1 VFLVGHDKKLG
12 YNHKSLS
19 CFYQNLR
26 GILNLKKMKQ
36 TKVEILEFNI
46 KNVIIPIIGISP
58 LIVHKWSEKAKRE
71 MSDKQ
76 AGKAKNKK
84 HEIRIPEEDFEQA
97 KHTSSQGWEGFPAA
111 GFKASMIR
119 GAKMIGMVMKDTQ
132 TSFFIKAD
140 CEETQLVKI
149 EGVSRM
155 RTDMVRVGMGSA
167 DIRYRPE
174 YTEWTANLTIE
185 FNSGVTSLDQ
195 IYQLVKAAGYGCGI
209 GEMRPEKTKFNY
221 GRFKL
226 LEEK

>member
-1 VFLVGHDKKLG
+1 MK
-12 YNHKSLS
+12 NSKS
-19 CFYQNLR
+19 
-26 GILNLKKMKQ
+26 
-36 TKVEILEFNI
+36 VEVLEFSI
-46 KNVIIPIIGISP
+46 REVKIPIVGISP
-58 LIVHKWSEKAKRE
+58 LIIHAWSAKAMRE
-71 MSDKQ
+71 ISDKQ

-84 HEIRIPEEDFEQA
+84 HDIRVPEDDFEQA
-97 KHTSSQGWEGFPAA
+97 KHKSPEGWDGFPAA
-111 GFKASMIR
+111 GFKAAMIR

-140 CEETQLVKI
+140 CEETQLVRI
-149 EGVSRM
+149 YGDCRM

-174 YTEWTANLTIE
+174 YPEWSAILTVE
-185 FNSGVTSLDQ
+185 FNSGVVSLNQ

-226 LEEK
+226 AEEK